1 MMPAMPYQLLTRNCT
16 KLILFI
22 ECRMLLNPPNSRHVI
37 ICVTTGARVQ
47 TSSVLLSLAEL
58 NDASNAVSAAHQKLH
73 QVNSFHWVQDVVKS
87 S

>member
-22 ECRMLLNPPNSRHVI
+22 DCRMLLNSPNSRHVLT
-37 ICVTTGARVQ
+37 CVVTGARVQ

-58 NDASNAVSAAHQKLH
+58 NDASNAVSAAHQKLQ
-73 QVNSFHWVQDVVKS
+73 QVDKELEAVKPVAAK
-87 S
+87 